1 MNLQDDQGSP
11 PKRKELL
18 FLNFNQD
25 ASCVSAGT
33 VDGFCV
39 FNCEP
44 FTKAHEQ
51 SEGGGLGICEMLF
64 CTSLVAVVGSGD
76 QPTFSPRKLRI
87 LNTHSAHQQT
97 ICELNFVSSILAVKL
112 NMKRMIVVMETKI
125 HVYDINTL
133 KILHS
138 IDTVT
143 NPEGLA
149 ALCPGDNSYVAYPG
163 TKGDVL
169 IFDAL
174 NLSTVN
180 VIEKAHKGSISTLA
194 FNDDGTLLA
203 TSSTKGTVIRVFSI
217 PEAKKLYEFRRG
229 SYPARIFSIA
239 FSRDSSLLAAS
250 SESGTVHVF
259 QVDKAAASTSG
270 SSMTASFMGFS
281 SYLPEVVSDIWQPVR
296 AFAQVKLPSPCPS
309 LCGIAKGNDLIYVV
323 TAEGYFYQYK
333 LDLHA
338 GGECKM
344 VGEFT
349 LFESKSEEVAATFLD

>member
-1 MNLQDDQGSP
+1 HTHT
-11 PKRKELL
+11 
-18 FLNFNQD
+18 
-25 ASCVSAGT
+25 A
-33 VDGFCV
+33 
-39 FNCEP
+39 
-44 FTKAHEQ
+44 
-51 SEGGGLGICEMLF
+51 I
-64 CTSLVAVVGSGD
+64 
-76 QPTFSPRKLRI
+76 PT
-87 LNTHSAHQQT
+87 
-97 ICELNFVSSILAVKL
+97 
-112 NMKRMIVVMETKI
+112 
-125 HVYDINTL
+125 
-133 KILHS
+133 
-138 IDTVT
+138 
-143 NPEGLA
+143 
-149 ALCPGDNSYVAYPG
+149 
-163 TKGDVL
+163 GDVL

-203 TSSTKGTVIRVFSI
+203 TSSTK
-217 PEAKKLYEFRRG
+217 AKKLYEFRRG